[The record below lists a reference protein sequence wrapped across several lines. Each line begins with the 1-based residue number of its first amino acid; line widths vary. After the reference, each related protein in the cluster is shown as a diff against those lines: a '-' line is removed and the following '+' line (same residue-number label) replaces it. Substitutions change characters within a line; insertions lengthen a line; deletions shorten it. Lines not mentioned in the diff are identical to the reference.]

1 MLIITQ
7 TTHEGKWQL
16 PRDISEQVSFGK
28 LTNETLGGRGFE
40 QNKENFLHLRF
51 YSIFLPPIDSTK
63 MEIVNVISIY
73 I

>member
-40 QNKENFLHLRF
+40 QNKENLKYFVQK
-51 YSIFLPPIDSTK
+51 IDTEK
-63 MEIVNVISIY
+63 TQMEVGKNSAKD
-73 I
+73 